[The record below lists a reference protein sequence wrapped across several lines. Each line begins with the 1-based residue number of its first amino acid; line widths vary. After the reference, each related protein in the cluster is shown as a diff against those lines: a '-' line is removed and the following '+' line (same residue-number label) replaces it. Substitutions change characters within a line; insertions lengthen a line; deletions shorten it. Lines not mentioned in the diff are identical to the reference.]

1 MNAQQQKHSTTE
13 VRQSLGF
20 VNMKKAVVDINVKS
34 HGCCTHSGIWLNELE
49 ENGEITEKFVAATC
63 TSQLQ
68 YGVA

>member
-1 MNAQQQKHSTTE
+1 MNAQPQKHSTTE